1 MIQINLQP
9 MLTTGIRRRI
19 QMRLKHLSC
28 GHCIMSLLFPVTRCA
43 LLVENHQNKSPHIGS

>member
-19 QMRLKHLSC
+19 DSNATQTSLTRSLNHDELVISC
-28 GHCIMSLLFPVTRCA
+28 YPMCVARGKPS
-43 LLVENHQNKSPHIGS
+43 K